1 MCVKVSALL
10 LAIFCCTEIVVIA
23 VTVAVFVDYAD
34 YNISA
39 ESFPSGLVNN
49 CRESDKALTSL
60 LQPAWAGMVRYCL
73 EIARVLGSLPELRM
87 NKTLIRT
94 VRMKR

>member
-39 ESFPSGLVNN
+39 VF
-49 CRESDKALTSL
+49 SL
-60 LQPAWAGMVRYCL
+60 WAC
-73 EIARVLGSLPELRM
+73 EQLPG
-87 NKTLIRT
+87 I
-94 VRMKR
+94 